1 MNILVMGGTRFVGK
15 ALVNLLLT
23 QGHSLTLFTRGNIEP
38 SSSVEHLKGDR
49 NSPDD
54 LSVLNGRT
62 FDVIIDSSGRNRLQT
77 ELVLSITGNPIH
89 RFLYVSSA
97 GVYDDSIYFPI
108 EESFTI
114 DQLSRHYGKYETEL
128 FLIDNNIP
136 FTSFRPTYIYGP
148 GNYNPIEKWF
158 FDRITFDKVIPIP
171 YNGEII
177 TQLGHVSDLA
187 QAMVKTLEYSIC
199 LNKIYNCSSRTSVSI
214 KGLIHL
220 ASKACGKSLSDIKL
234 RPFNASL
241 LDSKSRKLFPIR
253 LSNFFTDIELISSHI
268 NWEPSISLEDG
279 LLDSFTNDYNL
290 LVNNEPDFSKDELL
304 N

>member
-23 QGHSLTLFTRGNIEP
+23 QGHTLTLFTRGNIAP

-49 NSPDD
+49 NSHND

-77 ELVLSITGNPIH
+77 EKVLSMTGKPLH

-108 EESFTI
+108 DESFAI
-114 DQLSRHYGKYETEL
+114 NQLSRHYGKHETEL

-158 FDRITFDKVIPIP
+158 FDRISFDKVIPIP
-171 YNGEII
+171 DNGDII

-199 LNKIYNCSSRTSVSI
+199 LNKIYNCSGKTSVSI

-220 ASKACGKSLSDIKL
+220 ATKACGKSLSEIKL
-234 RPFNASL
+234 RQFKASSV
-241 LDSKSRKLFPIR
+241 DSKSRKSFPIR
-253 LSNFFTDIELISSHI
+253 LSNFFTDIELICSDI

-279 LLDSFTNDYNL
+279 LLDSFNNDYNFL
-290 LVNNEPDFSKDELL
+290 INNKPDFSKDELL